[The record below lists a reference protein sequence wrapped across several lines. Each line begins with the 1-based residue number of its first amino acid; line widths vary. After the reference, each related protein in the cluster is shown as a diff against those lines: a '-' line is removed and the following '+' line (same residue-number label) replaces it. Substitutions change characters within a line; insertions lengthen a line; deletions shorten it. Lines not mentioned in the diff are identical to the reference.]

1 MPSREFEE
9 LLIQARSNPIDPRK
23 SLVELRQG
31 FDAMGLALA
40 PPEDA
45 SFVQVDADGV
55 KAEWTRVPESDDTAV
70 LFYLHGGG
78 YIMGSP
84 AGYRDF
90 VAQICRAARVR
101 ALSVDY
107 RLAPEHPFPAAI
119 EDAVQGYRWLLAR
132 HVVPSRIVIAGDSAG
147 GGLTLSTLLALKEN
161 GIPLP
166 AAAICL
172 SPSTDLA
179 RTASSITTKAAE
191 DVFLTRE
198 LLDVCFDNYLGP
210 GGDPRNPLASPL
222 YADLTGLPPLLIMVG
237 TAEIL
242 LDDSTRLAGKAKE
255 SGVEVE
261 LQVAEGMIHVWSFF
275 ASVIPEGKQGV
286 ETIGAFIRKRLH
298 QRDLEAV

>member
-1 MPSREFEE
+1 MPSQEFEA
-9 LLIQARSNPIDPRK
+9 LLVQARSNPIDAKK
-23 SLVELRQG
+23 SLVELRER
-31 FDAMGLALA
+31 FDVMGLAFA

-55 KAEWTRVPESDDTAV
+55 KAEWTRVPESDDAAV

-90 VAQICRAARVR
+90 VARICRAGRVR

-107 RLAPEHPFPAAI
+107 RLAPEAPFPAAI
-119 EDAVQGYRWLLAR
+119 EDAVKAYRWLLAQ
-132 HVVPSRIVIAGDSAG
+132 HVAPSRIVIAGDSAG
-147 GGLTLSTLLALKEN
+147 GGLTLSTLLALKEK

-179 RTASSITTKAAE
+179 RTGTSIATKAAD

-198 LLDVCFDNYLGP
+198 LLDVCFDNFLGP
-210 GGDPRNPLASPL
+210 GTDPRDPLASPL

-242 LDDSTRLAGKAKE
+242 LDDSTRLAEKAKA

-261 LQVAEGMIHVWSFF
+261 LHVAEGMIHVWLFF
-275 ASVIPEGKQGV
+275 ASILPEGQQGV
-286 ETIGAFIRKRLH
+286 ETMGAFIRKRLQ
-298 QRDLEAV
+298 QR